1 MVDSGQAHFDV
12 FSTCPPSS
20 AYGHDYSTRVAEVA
34 RWSERAGC
42 RGILIYTDHSLLDPW
57 LVAQLIIERTQSI
70 RPLVAVQPLQMHP
83 YTAAKMVASL
93 GALYGRGVLLNMVSG
108 GFRNDLSALDDRT
121 EHDRRYDRLLEY
133 VTIVKGLLAG
143 GSPVTLRGDFYRVE
157 NLRLT
162 PAPSPELMPDVFV
175 SGSSEAGAETARAI
189 GAVAIRYP
197 RPATAET
204 PTEDWPER
212 TGIRTGIIARESDE
226 DAWEVALRRFPA
238 DRRGQL
244 THQLAMKVSD
254 SVWHRQLSEMA
265 GAEKTDGP
273 YWLFPFEN
281 YKTMCPYL
289 VGSYQ
294 RVGEELA
301 RYHRLG
307 VRTLILDV
315 PPDEE
320 ELWHTRRALEPC
332 LEEVAS

>member
-1 MVDSGQAHFDV
+1 MVDSGQAHFEI

-20 AYGHDYSTRVAEVA
+20 AFPDDYPARVADVA

-42 RGILIYTDHSLLDPW
+42 RGILVYTDHSLLDPW
-57 LVAQLIIERTQSI
+57 LVAQLIIERTRTIS
-70 RPLVAVQPLQMHP
+70 PLVAVQPLQMHP

-93 GALYGRGVLLNMVSG
+93 GALHGRGVLLNMVSG
-108 GFRNDLSALDDRT
+108 GFRNDLFALDDRT

-143 GSPVTLRGDFYRVE
+143 GRPVTFHGDFYRVE
-157 NLRLT
+157 NLKLT
-162 PAPSPELMPDVFV
+162 PALPADLLPDVFV
-175 SGSSEAGAETARAI
+175 SGSSEAGAAAAR
-189 GAVAIRYP
+189 GLDAVAIRYP
-197 RPATAET
+197 MPASAET
-204 PTEDWPER
+204 STADWPPR
-212 TGIRTGIIARESDE
+212 TGIRAGIIARESDE
-226 DAWEVALRRFPA
+226 EAWDVAFRRFPA

-254 SVWHRQLSEMA
+254 SVWHRQLSERA
-265 GAEKTDGP
+265 GAGADGP

-289 VGSYQ
+289 VGSYG
-294 RVGEELA
+294 RVGAELA
-301 RYHRLG
+301 RYHGLG

-315 PPDEE
+315 PPDED
-320 ELWHTRRALEPC
+320 ELWHTRRVLAPR